1 MNGRV
6 IRDLG
11 KRVRDFLNQRRW
23 KVHTELLK
31 LNRTKT
37 KINDKA
43 SRQTCSWRTERKV
56 WPTACGREA
65 KIPLSK
71 DKEPKEQKEM
81 LQNWI

>member
-1 MNGRV
+1 LNGRI

-11 KRVRDFLNQRRW
+11 KRVRDLLNQRKW

-31 LNRTKT
+31 LSRSKM
-37 KINDKA
+37 KINGKA
-43 SRQTCSWRTERKV
+43 SMQTCSWRTERKM

-65 KIPLSK
+65 KILLGK
-71 DKEPKEQKEM
+71 DKEPNEQKEM